1 VLVISAHIYIYTYTQ
16 VLARTGT
23 KRLIVGHTPQQKGI
37 NSAANERL
45 WRVDT
50 AMCSLMGYVTAYVIA
65 YVSAGI
71 STLRNCYSYTLYC
84 GIVQ

>member
-1 VLVISAHIYIYTYTQ
+1 MQ

-23 KRLIVGHTPQQKGI
+23 KRLIVGHTPQQRGI

-50 AMCSLMGYVTAYVIA
+50 AMCSLMGYVITYVSA
-65 YVSAGI
+65 YVSTDV
-71 STLRNCYSYTLYC
+71 STNS
-84 GIVQ
+84 VFV